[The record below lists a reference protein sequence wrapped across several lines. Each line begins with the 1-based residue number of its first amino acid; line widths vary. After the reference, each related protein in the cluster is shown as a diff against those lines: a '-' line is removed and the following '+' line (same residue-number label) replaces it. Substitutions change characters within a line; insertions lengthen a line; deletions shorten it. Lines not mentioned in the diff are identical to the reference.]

1 MSHNIFGFSALLSSS
16 PILENFLFRGAIE
29 GHLLRKDGH
38 LMGHTGFRTHIR
50 DHTRQS
56 CTNTFCIFIGLLFG
70 WLYYRTGSLVP
81 GIVGHIINN
90 SFGRMDHVH
99 SPPERKLSQ
108 TTMETL
114 GTTITYI
121 LLVLTIIRFYR
132 YVSLLNKYLPKPTN
146 IQVKAINDKI

>member
-1 MSHNIFGFSALLSSS
+1 
-16 PILENFLFRGAIE
+16 
-29 GHLLRKDGH
+29 
-38 LMGHTGFRTHIR
+38 MGHTGFRTHIR

-56 CTNTFCIFIGLLFG
+56 CTNTFAFLIGLLFG

-90 SFGRMDHVH
+90 SFGAWTMFTATR
-99 SPPERKLSQ
+99 EELSQ

-121 LLVLTIIRFYR
+121 LLVLAII
-132 YVSLLNKYLPKPTN
+132 VL
-146 IQVKAINDKI
+146 